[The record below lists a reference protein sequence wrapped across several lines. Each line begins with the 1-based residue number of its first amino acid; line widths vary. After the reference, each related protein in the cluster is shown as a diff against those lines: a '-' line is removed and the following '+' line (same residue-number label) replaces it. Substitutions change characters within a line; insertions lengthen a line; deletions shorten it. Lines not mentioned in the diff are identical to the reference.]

1 MGVGYGIVEVFEEG
15 VIFFRAIVGGEA
27 EGFDAFDEDLFGVG
41 LGLDEVDG
49 LSDEIL
55 EGHGAWVGGL
65 GAAHELGLNVRRD
78 DLYNLDVGG
87 AELVTEGLGPGM
99 DGGFGGA
106 VGRGDGHGNKGEAGG
121 FGEDGGAGLLEKLWE
136 QRSGEAHGA
145 EEVGSD
151 DGLGVG

>member
-1 MGVGYGIVEVFEEG
+1 MGVGYGIVEGFEEG

-49 LSDEIL
+49 LGDEVF
-55 EGHGAWVGGL
+55 EGHGAGVGCL
-65 GAAHELGLNVRRD
+65 GRAHEFGLDVGRD
-78 DLYNLDVGG
+78 DLDDLDVGS
-87 AELVTEGLGPGM
+87 AELVAEGLGPGV
-99 DGGFGGA
+99 DGGLGGA
-106 VGRGDGHGNKGEAGG
+106 VGGGGGHGDEGEAGG

-136 QRSGEAHGA
+136 QLSGEAHGA